1 MAVLRKGKEMKLARK
16 NFLVVL
22 ALLFVFLAGCGS
34 KEEKRL
40 NMGDNAPLFSA
51 TDIKGDAVNLA
62 GLKGK
67 AVVLRFFEPDCR
79 YCKADTAVFN
89 KYYEQYHDKGLEIIY
104 VDVSPD
110 ANLVKSFVSELK
122 IRFPV
127 IQDSK
132 GEISARYLVKVVPQA
147 VVLSPDL
154 KIMGAVMGGVS
165 ETELNQLLAK
175 YLH

>member
-1 MAVLRKGKEMKLARK
+1 MRVAARIFLLLLVLPIVLTAGCSSGKGK
-16 NFLVVL
+16 
-22 ALLFVFLAGCGS
+22 
-34 KEEKRL
+34 RL
-40 NMGDNAPLFSA
+40 QMGDAAPLFSA
-51 TDIKGDAVNLA
+51 ADINGDTVSLA
-62 GLKGK
+62 ALKGK